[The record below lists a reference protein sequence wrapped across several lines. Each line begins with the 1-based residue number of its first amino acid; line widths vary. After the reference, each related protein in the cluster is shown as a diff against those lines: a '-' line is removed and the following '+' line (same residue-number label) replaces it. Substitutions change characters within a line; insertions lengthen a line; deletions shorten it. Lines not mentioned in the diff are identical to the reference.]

1 MSALSKNH
9 LKKQQVQADS
19 DDEQEDDKDQVIE
32 YDTIDLTEEAD
43 DDDSQVDKRS
53 LQTQQKKKEDKNAE
67 VVFDVS

>member
-32 YDTIDLTEEAD
+32 YDTIDLNEEAD
-43 DDDSQVDKRS
+43 DEDSQVDKRS
-53 LQTQQKKKEDKNAE
+53 L
-67 VVFDVS
+67 